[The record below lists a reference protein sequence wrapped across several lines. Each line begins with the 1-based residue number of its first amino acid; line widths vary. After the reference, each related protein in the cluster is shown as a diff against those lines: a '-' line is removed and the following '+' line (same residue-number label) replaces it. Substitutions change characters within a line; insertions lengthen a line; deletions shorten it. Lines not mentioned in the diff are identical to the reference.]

1 MSLRLLRCL
10 NSVLFCLRGREIAI
24 HPERFNVDTS
34 GHFGHRRIE
43 RSAELHGQGGSI
55 VIRVIRP
62 VDFRSIDF
70 ADGFNG
76 AVVGRTTAGYI
87 VVFLG
92 ERAVA
97 VAFVACDACM
107 NFPFS
112 AKGRVVSRQH
122 KNSRGCEQKPDK
134 K

>member
-1 MSLRLLRCL
+1 
-10 NSVLFCLRGREIAI
+10 LRGREIAI

-107 NFPFS
+107 NFPFPLKEGLS
-112 AKGRVVSRQH
+112 AANIRTAADVSRSPT
-122 KNSRGCEQKPDK
+122 KNDFMLCLSG
-134 K
+134 